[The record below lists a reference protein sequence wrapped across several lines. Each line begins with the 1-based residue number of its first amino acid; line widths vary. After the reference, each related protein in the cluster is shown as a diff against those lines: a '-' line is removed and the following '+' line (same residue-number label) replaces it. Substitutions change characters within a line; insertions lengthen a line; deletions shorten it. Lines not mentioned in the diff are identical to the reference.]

1 MKNVYNL
8 ISDAFSGLSEQEHR
22 ELDYI
27 KDVVYSQDLVTHR
40 SFYEITIQSYDETVQ
55 GRAFLKL
62 TLNSNQVL
70 IKIEE
75 ENDLFLNENWDS
87 FCSVFAMEM
96 PRLQA
101 LTQIL
106 QILNG

>member
-1 MKNVYNL
+1 MRNVYNL
-8 ISDAFSGLSEQEHR
+8 ISDAFSGLSDQEHR
-22 ELDYI
+22 ESDYK
-27 KDVVYSQDLVTHR
+27 KDVVFTQDLVSHR
-40 SFYEITIQSYDETVQ
+40 GFYEITIQSYDESVQ
-55 GRAFLKL
+55 GQAFLKL
-62 TLNSNQVL
+62 TLNSNQTL

-75 ENDLFLNENWDS
+75 ENNLFLNENWDS